1 MQWTFVEVSGR
12 MKKIIIIVVVVLV
25 LAGGGVA
32 AFLLMGDDEA
42 GAQASAGDAAGV
54 PAEAVAEPERD
65 PIYLPLSPAFVV
77 NFEHKGRI
85 RYLQLTLQIMSYQ
98 QEVVDKVAANMPAVR
113 NNLIMLFSGQDYDA
127 LNTSEG
133 KENLR
138 KEVLKSIDEVL
149 RLEGEMK
156 VSDVYFTGFVMQ

>member
-1 MQWTFVEVSGR
+1 

-32 AFLLMGDDEA
+32 AFMLMGSDDTEAEA
-42 GAQASAGDAAGV
+42 GASDATGAAV
-54 PAEAVAEPERD
+54 EAVAEPERD

-77 NFEHKGRI
+77 NFEHKGSI
-85 RYLQLTLQIMSYQ
+85 RYLQLTLQIMSFH
-98 QEVVDKVAANMPAVR
+98 QEVVDKVDANMPAVR
-113 NNLIMLFSGQDYDA
+113 NKLIMLFSGQDYDA

-138 KEVLKSIDEVL
+138 KEVLTSIDEVL

>member
-1 MQWTFVEVSGR
+1 

-25 LAGGGVA
+25 LAGGGGA
-32 AFLLMGDDEA
+32 AFMLMGGDEA
-42 GAQASAGDAAGV
+42 GAQAGASDAAGA
-54 PAEAVAEPERD
+54 AEVVIEEPERD

-77 NFEHKGRI
+77 NFEHKGSI
-85 RYLQLTLQIMSYQ
+85 RYLQLTLQVMSYH
-98 QEVVDKVAANMPAVR
+98 QEVVDKVDANMPAVR
-113 NNLIMLFSGQDYDA
+113 NKLIMLFSGQDYDA

-138 KEVLKSIDEVL
+138 KEVLTSIEEVL
-149 RLEGEMK
+149 RLKGEMT

>member
-1 MQWTFVEVSGR
+1 

-32 AFLLMGDDEA
+32 GFMLMGDGETGTNDA
-42 GAQASAGDAAGV
+42 TGASV
-54 PAEAVAEPERD
+54 EVIKEPERD

-77 NFEHKGRI
+77 NFDHKGSI
-85 RYLQLTLQIMSYQ
+85 RYLQLTLQIMSYH
-98 QEVVDKVAANMPAVR
+98 QEVVDKVDANMPAVR
-113 NNLIMLFSGQDYDA
+113 NNLIMLFSGQDYDV

-138 KEVLKSIDEVL
+138 KEVLTSIEEVL
-149 RLEGEMK
+149 RLEGEMT